1 MWDNGELRLT
11 HPRAPGTINQ
21 DFISQEIDNLGTPN
35 DVMVDGFIKTQRFI
49 EASNV
54 DAGLEGPQMV
64 GMSILLVLR

>member
-35 DVMVDGFIKTQRFI
+35 DVMVDGFIKTL
-49 EASNV
+49 ETNV
-54 DAGLEGPQMV
+54 E
-64 GMSILLVLR
+64 